1 MARRPPQ
8 HECSVDQLASQLRL
22 DELTLFNL
30 VARLGSFSA
39 AAKQLGISQPTA
51 SRRIR
56 RLEES
61 LNLRLF
67 ERTTHTVTLTEMGAG
82 FLSHSRRLSGDFE
95 NAISFVRRQ
104 QEEPAGELSV
114 GMPQWVLQVLESG
127 FFSNFLKKYPNIQL
141 DFHNLSP
148 GRLLVD
154 GIESV
159 EMDLM
164 IHAFLPADRKVIAR
178 PIKGFNLD
186 FFASSDYLTAKGP
199 IEHPQQL
206 TQHPCLF
213 VRNQFWQRGEWQWSE
228 AGQPRSI
235 LINPL
240 ASFETFSPALDW
252 ALDGAGVIWCPEE
265 LVQRMDGD
273 RRLVRLFD
281 GRHATRLT
289 LNGIYPT
296 RRLLAPKVSVFL
308 DELTEYFRHVDA
320 AGV

>member
-8 HECSVDQLASQLRL
+8 QECNVEQLASQLRL

-30 VARLGSFSA
+30 VAKHGSFSA

-67 ERTTHTVTLTEMGAG
+67 ERTTHSVTLTEMGVG
-82 FLSHSRRLSGDFE
+82 FLSHSRRLSSDFE
-95 NAISFVRRQ
+95 NAMSFVRRL

-114 GMPQWVLQVLESG
+114 GMPQWVLQILESG
-127 FFSNFLKKYPNIQL
+127 FFRRFLEKYPKIQL

-178 PIKGFNLD
+178 PIKGFTLD
-186 FFASSDYLTAKGP
+186 FFASRDYLAAKGP
-199 IEHPQQL
+199 IDHPQQL

-228 AGQPRSI
+228 EGQPRSM
-235 LINPL
+235 LINPF

-252 ALDGAGVIWCPEE
+252 ALNGAGVIWCPEE
-265 LVQRMDGD
+265 LVSRMDVD
-273 RRLVRLFD
+273 QRLVRLF
-281 GRHATRLT
+281 GGGHGTRLT
-289 LNGIYPT
+289 LHGIYPT

-308 DELTEYFRHVDA
+308 DELTDYFRHLDA
-320 AGV
+320 PGA